1 MAQTKLQII
10 EGPNVGRELDIDAA
24 AVVGRDP
31 GSADLVLEDPEAS
44 RRHATLTPDTPG
56 LTVEDLGSTNGTFVN
71 GERIVGTRTLVPG
84 DQVRIGNTVL
94 EVQNLGTAETRVAG
108 MPEELAGTPTLAG
121 VGGGSPEQPPPPGG
135 EPPPPSEGA
144 PGSEP
149 PPQPVPPQ
157 PPPPAATPPPGAPG
171 QAPPAYAPPPGTGYP
186 QAGGPLAAPGG
197 FGGPM
202 QTRDSTVEW
211 LLSAF
216 VPFYSLYW
224 VHRANKEMQAW
235 SGGRIDYSAGATI
248 TALTLGWIII
258 VPPIVAWVNYMGRI
272 REAQRMAGL
281 PQTASF
287 WGSVGRAFLLSY
299 NIKWHQDQ
307 FNEIAIRQPQF

>member
-1 MAQTKLQII
+1 
-10 EGPNVGRELDIDAA
+10 
-24 AVVGRDP
+24 
-31 GSADLVLEDPEAS
+31 
-44 RRHATLTPDTPG
+44 
-56 LTVEDLGSTNGTFVN
+56 
-71 GERIVGTRTLVPG
+71 
-84 DQVRIGNTVL
+84 
-94 EVQNLGTAETRVAG
+94 
-108 MPEELAGTPTLAG
+108 
-121 VGGGSPEQPPPPGG
+121 
-135 EPPPPSEGA
+135 
-144 PGSEP
+144 
-149 PPQPVPPQ
+149 
-157 PPPPAATPPPGAPG
+157 
-171 QAPPAYAPPPGTGYP
+171 
-186 QAGGPLAAPGG
+186 
-197 FGGPM
+197 M

-258 VPPIVAWVNYMGRI
+258 VPPFVAWVNYMSRI